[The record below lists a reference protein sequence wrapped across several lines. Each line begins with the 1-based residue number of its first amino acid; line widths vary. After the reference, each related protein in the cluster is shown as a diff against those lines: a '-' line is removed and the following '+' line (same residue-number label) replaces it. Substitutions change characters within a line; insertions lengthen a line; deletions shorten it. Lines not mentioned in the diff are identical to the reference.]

1 MQADHGWTFTV
12 SPTEADEVSIP
23 LAPRPGPVM
32 ALAMDAHLKK
42 EIFPVQVIA

>member
-1 MQADHGWTFTV
+1 M
-12 SPTEADEVSIP
+12 SPSRS
-23 LAPRPGPVM
+23 PRSGPVM